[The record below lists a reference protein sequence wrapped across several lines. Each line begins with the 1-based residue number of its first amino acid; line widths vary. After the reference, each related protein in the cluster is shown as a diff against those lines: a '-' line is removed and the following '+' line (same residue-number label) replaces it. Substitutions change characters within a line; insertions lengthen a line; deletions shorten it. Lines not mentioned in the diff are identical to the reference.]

1 MTAPS
6 VTAAAVLDEARSRY
20 GDDLDAERLGEVYAG
35 MRSMA
40 ERNTEGIFYT
50 PPAVARFMTTFAI
63 EQALRNDESGEPSR
77 VLRIVACDPACGCG
91 IFLVEAARL
100 LATNYAGRLFRNQPT
115 EAQVFAVMP
124 TVVFWCVYGIDIDPV
139 AVELARIAVSLE
151 TGGTVPPAAL
161 ERHIICGNTL
171 DGDSPPAMEER
182 LR

>member
-1 MTAPS
+1 MKDPS
-6 VTAAAVLDEARSRY
+6 VTAAAVLAEVRSRY
-20 GDDLDAERLGEVYAG
+20 GDDLDAERIGEVYEG

-40 ERNTEGIFYT
+40 ERNADGIFYT
-50 PPAVARFMTTFAI
+50 PPVVARFMTTFSI
-63 EQALRNDESGEPSR
+63 EQALRSDQSGEPSR
-77 VLRIVACDPACGCG
+77 VLRIVAYDPSCGCG

-100 LATNYAGRLFRNQPT
+100 LATNYAGRLFGGQPN

-124 TVVFWCVYGIDIDPV
+124 TVVFWCVYGIDLDPV

-151 TGGTVPPAAL
+151 TGGTVPPGAL
-161 ERHIICGNTL
+161 ERHIVCGNTL